1 MLLRDEVDV
10 SKINSKINW
19 AIQGHLTRRYAENL
33 PHGWRRNAEIDRALA
48 CEAIAHS
55 RYLLLHV
62 AGNGSG
68 LNG

>member
-1 MLLRDEVDV
+1 MVLRDEVDV

-19 AIQGHLTRRYAENL
+19 ANQARLARCYAESL

-55 RYLLLHV
+55 RDLLLHV
-62 AGNGSG
+62 AGSRAV
-68 LNG
+68 